1 MERELVIARCDP
13 PAAARGG
20 RWFQVSVEADAE
32 SADAVAD
39 LLGRYGYGQ
48 GVAIE
53 YPVRQGPDG
62 EDAEIDPT
70 GPLLVST
77 YLPATPHGHAAL
89 ARLREGLWHLSQL
102 GHVGEMQVRELEEQD
117 WAEAWKQHF
126 PVTRIGRRLVIR
138 PSWLEYQAGPDDL
151 VIHLD
156 PGMAF
161 GTGLHPTTRH
171 CLEWLE
177 ALPLAG
183 ARVLD
188 AGAGS
193 GILSIAAV
201 RLGAAS
207 VDAVELDPVAV
218 EVLRENL
225 VRNQVA
231 DRVRVIP
238 GDVQAA
244 IPPGAEYDLVLA
256 NIIARVL
263 IEAGERLVEATRPG
277 GLLVLS
283 GIIEPHEQT
292 VQARYEELG
301 ARLAGRRVDG
311 DWVTLL
317 YEKPERR

>member
-1 MERELVIARCDP
+1 MERELVVTRRDP
-13 PAAARGG
+13 PITARGG
-20 RWFQVSVEADAE
+20 RWLEVSVETDAE
-32 SADAVAD
+32 SVDAVAE
-39 LLGRYGYGQ
+39 LFERYGYGQ

-62 EDAEIDPT
+62 EDAEIDST
-70 GPLLVST
+70 RPLLVST
-77 YLPATPHGHAAL
+77 YLPADAQGHAAL

-138 PSWLEYQAGPDDL
+138 PSWLEYQAGPDDI
-151 VIHLD
+151 VIRLD

-225 VRNQVA
+225 VRNRIA
-231 DRVRVIP
+231 GRVRVIP
-238 GDVQAA
+238 GDVQAV
-244 IPPGAEYDLVLA
+244 IPPGAQYDLLLA

-263 IEAGERLVEATRPG
+263 IGAGKRLVEATRPG

-292 VQARYEELG
+292 VRARYEELG

>member
-1 MERELVIARCDP
+1 MNRRDP
-13 PAAARGG
+13 RAAARGG
-20 RWFQVSVEADAE
+20 HWLEVSVEADAE
-32 SADAVAD
+32 SADAVAE
-39 LLGRYGYGQ
+39 LFSRYGYGQ

-53 YPVRQGPDG
+53 YPVRQGLDG

-70 GPLLVST
+70 RPLLVST
-77 YLPATPHGHAAL
+77 YLPADEAGQAAL
-89 ARLREGLWHLSQL
+89 ARLREGLWHLGQL
-102 GHVGEMQVRELEEQD
+102 GAVGELRVRELAEQD

-138 PSWLEYQAGPDDL
+138 PSWLEYQAAHDDI

-177 ALPLAG
+177 ELPVAG

-201 RLGAAS
+201 HLGAAI
-207 VDAVELDPVAV
+207 VDAVELDPFAV
-218 EVLRENL
+218 EVLRQN
-225 VRNQVA
+225 VAHNQVA

-238 GDVQAA
+238 GDVQAT
-244 IPPGAEYDLVLA
+244 IPLGVEYDLVLA
-256 NIIARVL
+256 NIISRVL
-263 IEAGERLVEATRPG
+263 IEAGERLVEAARPG

-283 GIIEPHEQT
+283 GIIEPYEAA
-292 VQARYEELG
+292 VRDRYEELG

>member
-1 MERELVIARCDP
+1 METGA
-13 PAAARGG
+13 
-20 RWFQVSVEADAE
+20 EAV
-32 SADAVAD
+32 DAVAE
-39 LLGRYGYGQ
+39 LFSRYGYGQ
-48 GVAIE
+48 GTVVE

-62 EDAEIDPT
+62 EDAEIDPS
-70 GPLLVST
+70 GPIQVRA
-77 YLPATPHGHAAL
+77 YLPADEAGQAAL
-89 ARLREGLWHLSQL
+89 ARLREGLWYL
-102 GHVGEMQVRELEEQD
+102 GRLGSVGEPKVRELVEQD
-117 WAEAWKQHF
+117 WAEAWKRHF
-126 PVTRIGRRLVIR
+126 PVIRIGRRIVIR
-138 PSWLEYQAGPDDL
+138 PSWLEYRAEPGDV

-177 ALPLAG
+177 ELPLAG

-201 RLGAAS
+201 HLGAAS

-225 VRNQVA
+225 ARNQVA

-263 IEAGERLVEATRPG
+263 IEAGERLVEAVRAG

-283 GIIEPHEQT
+283 GIIEPHEQAVRT
-292 VQARYEELG
+292 HYEALG
-301 ARLAGRRVDG
+301 ARLAGRRTDG

-317 YEKPERR
+317 YRKPERR

>member
-1 MERELVIARCDP
+1 MGGEPVVSRRNAQVTAH
-13 PAAARGG
+13 GG
-20 RWFQVSVEADAE
+20 RWFEVSVETGAE
-32 SADAVAD
+32 AVDAVAE
-39 LLGRYGYGQ
+39 LFSRYGYGQ
-48 GVAIE
+48 GTVVE

-62 EDAEIDPT
+62 EDAEVDPT
-70 GPLLVST
+70 GPIQVRV
-77 YLPATPHGHAAL
+77 YLPADEAGQAAL
-89 ARLREGLWHLSQL
+89 ARLREGLWYL
-102 GHVGEMQVRELEEQD
+102 GRLGSVGEPQVRQLAEQD

-126 PVTRIGRRLVIR
+126 PVTRIGRRIVIR
-138 PSWLEYQAGPDDL
+138 PSWLEYQAEPGDV

-171 CLEWLE
+171 CLEWME
-177 ALPLAG
+177 ELPLTG

-218 EVLRENL
+218 EVLREN
-225 VRNQVA
+225 VARNQVA
-231 DRVRVIP
+231 HQVRVIP
-238 GDVQAA
+238 GDVQAV
-244 IPPGAEYDLVLA
+244 ILPRAEYDLVLA

-263 IEAGERLVEATRPG
+263 IEAGERLAEAARPG

-283 GIIEPHEQT
+283 GVIEPYEQA
-292 VQARYEELG
+292 VRARYEARG
-301 ARLAGRRVDG
+301 VRLAGRRADG

-317 YEKPERR
+317 YRKPERQ

>member
-1 MERELVIARCDP
+1 MERELVMTRRDP

-20 RWFQVSVEADAE
+20 RWLEVSVEADAE
-32 SADAVAD
+32 SADAVAE
-39 LLGRYGYGQ
+39 LFSRYGYGQ

-53 YPVRQGPDG
+53 YPVRQDPDG

-70 GPLLVST
+70 GPLLVRA
-77 YLPATPHGHAAL
+77 YLPADEAGQAIL
-89 ARLREGLWHLSQL
+89 ARLREGLWHLGQL
-102 GHVGEMQVRELEEQD
+102 GAVGELRVRELAEQD

-126 PVTRIGRRLVIR
+126 TVTRIGRRIVIR
-138 PSWLEYQAGPDDL
+138 PSWLEYQAGPNDI

-177 ALPLAG
+177 ELPLAG

-231 DRVRVIP
+231 HQARVIP
-238 GDVQAA
+238 GDVQAV
-244 IPPGAEYDLVLA
+244 ILPGAEYELVLA

-263 IEAGERLVEATRPG
+263 IEAGERLVEAARPG

-283 GIIEPHEQT
+283 GIIEPYEAA
-292 VQARYEELG
+292 VRERYEELG
-301 ARLAGRRVDG
+301 ARLVDRRVDG